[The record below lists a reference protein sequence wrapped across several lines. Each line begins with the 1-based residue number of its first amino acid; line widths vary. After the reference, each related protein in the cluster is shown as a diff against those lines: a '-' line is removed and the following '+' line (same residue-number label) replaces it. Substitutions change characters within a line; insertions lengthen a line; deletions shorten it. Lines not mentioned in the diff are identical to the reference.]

1 MLGCCTTTR
10 LTPPWCRPVSLHRS
24 LFCNFEH
31 AQTRMFLSPTQ
42 ELRSLFLSYLKSI
55 KSTNQ
60 QTKNTTYGS
69 FHILL
74 TFRRL
79 CLIINQFEK
88 CSVSDMGFWFLH
100 VQTWAITKIGNH
112 LVLHLKSSKTGGL
125 TVVMSQTRLS
135 YYALQ
140 RFVNQIQRQKEY
152 FSIMQFAHKQQI

>member
-1 MLGCCTTTR
+1 MLDYWTTTR
-10 LTPPWCRPVSLHRS
+10 QTPPWYRLVSLRHN
-24 LFCNFEH
+24 LFCDFEH
-31 AQTRMFLSPTQ
+31 AQTTMFLSPTQ
-42 ELRSLFLSYLKSI
+42 ELKSLFLSHLKSI

-60 QTKNTTYGS
+60 PTKNTRDGS

-88 CSVSDMGFWFLH
+88 RSVSDMGFWFLH
-100 VQTWAITKIGNH
+100 VQTWALTKIGNH
-112 LVLHLKSSKTGGL
+112 LMLHLISSKTGGL
-125 TVVMSQTRLS
+125 TIVTSQTRLS